1 LLITTKLLRDST
13 ACQKKGEKIAMYS
26 TADFR
31 TGLKIELDG
40 KPFTI
45 TEFLHVKPG
54 KGGAFVRTKIKN
66 MLSGQVLEKTFR
78 AGEKVAPPNIQE
90 KEMQYLYQDKG
101 EFCFMD
107 TENFDQIFLSAEQLK
122 ENRFFLKENTNVK
135 VLIYNDRIMDIELPN
150 FVDLEIAQTDPGI
163 KGNTVTGSGKP
174 ATLESGG
181 VIQVPIFVNIG
192 DIVKIDTRSKEYI
205 ERVGQGVN

>member
-1 LLITTKLLRDST
+1 
-13 ACQKKGEKIAMYS
+13 MYS

-45 TEFLHVKPG
+45 AEFLHVKPG
-54 KGGAFVRTKIKN
+54 KGGAFVRTKLKN
-66 MLSGQVLEKTFR
+66 MITGQVLEKTFR
-78 AGEKVAPPNIQE
+78 AGEKVVKPNIHE

-107 TENFDQIFLSAEQLK
+107 TETFDQVFLAAEQLK
-122 ENRFFLKENTNVK
+122 DNRLFLKENTDVK
-135 VLIYNDRIMDIELPN
+135 VLIYNDKIVDIELPN
-150 FVDLEIAQTDPGI
+150 FIDLKVIQTEPGV
-163 KGNTVTGSGKP
+163 KGNTVSGGSKP

-181 VIQVPIFVNIG
+181 IIQVPLFVNIG
-192 DIVKIDTRSKEYI
+192 DIVRIDTRSKEYI
-205 ERVGQGVN
+205 ERVEQRSS